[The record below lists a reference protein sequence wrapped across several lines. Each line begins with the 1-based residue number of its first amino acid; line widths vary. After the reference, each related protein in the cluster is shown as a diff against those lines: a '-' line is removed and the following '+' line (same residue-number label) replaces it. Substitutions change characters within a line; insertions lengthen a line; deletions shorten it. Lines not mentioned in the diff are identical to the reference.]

1 MGLESAAVSKYEL
14 NLREPNIEALKK
26 LSEIFEVST
35 DFLLG
40 LTPDIYIGEKD
51 KATLNLTNIK
61 NKYEKN
67 PTTEIID
74 TDEAVGWVVN
84 ELCCGVGKTTYGE
97 VVLNSNI
104 SFKEISKLINDFEKA
119 KFPKPQI
126 LLKVKDKNDYIMIVE
141 IDYFEN
147 EDMPLRATS
156 RVNLYANKL
165 SEKYNVLGLAI
176 NVDKNKNCKIIY
188 STYIK
193 KGENYS
199 IPLLLPKTLLTTGEY
214 LKIMDRL

>member
-1 MGLESAAVSKYEL
+1 
-14 NLREPNIEALKK
+14 
-26 LSEIFEVST
+26 
-35 DFLLG
+35 
-40 LTPDIYIGEKD
+40 
-51 KATLNLTNIK
+51 
-61 NKYEKN
+61 
-67 PTTEIID
+67 
-74 TDEAVGWVVN
+74 
-84 ELCCGVGKTTYGE
+84 
-97 VVLNSNI
+97 
-104 SFKEISKLINDFEKA
+104 
-119 KFPKPQI
+119 
-126 LLKVKDKNDYIMIVE
+126 MIVE

-165 SEKYNVLGLAI
+165 SKKYNVLGLAI